1 MNKEMTKGK
10 NKEKLKE
17 KSIDIEK
24 YETIFD
30 HNITDEELEYVV
42 LKDLSEC
49 GFSKNDLIES
59 IKGLDQDTH
68 FLLIRKLY
76 DYRNDEE
83 TAKKYYLMVSE
94 ETRQTMKRIR
104 NKDFTI
110 A

>member
-49 GFSKNDLIES
+49 GFSKEDFIEAIEN
-59 IKGLDQDTH
+59 IKQDTH
-68 FLLIRKLY
+68 FLIIHDLY
-76 DYRNDEE
+76 EYRNDNK
-83 TAKKYYLMVSE
+83 TAEKYYLMVSE
-94 ETRQTMKRIR
+94 ETRQRMKRIKNR
-104 NKDFTI
+104 DFTI